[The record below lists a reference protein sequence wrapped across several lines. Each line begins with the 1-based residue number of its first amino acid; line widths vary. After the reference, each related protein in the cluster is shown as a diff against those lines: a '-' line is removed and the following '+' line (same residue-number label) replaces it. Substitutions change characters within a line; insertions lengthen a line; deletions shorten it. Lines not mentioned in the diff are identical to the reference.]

1 MSPLWLFVIRCPFR
15 LNHCICIMR
24 NEGILHHKQN
34 RKYPNVKVFVL
45 PHAVLR
51 FEPPFQYYSTTMTRV
66 IAVLIIYLRIIFFWR
81 NYFLY
86 RGSFDEKSIGGSHG
100 SLRPELAIL
109 EKIFSLPKIIFFLVF
124 LFCRKDLQGLLCIS
138 FYMLFAKSKKFEAVK
153 LFVGLYSYTSEIT
166 VILCIS

>member
-1 MSPLWLFVIRCPFR
+1 MRESYIINKIENIKMLSYLFCLMQCLGLNRPL
-15 LNHCICIMR
+15 N
-24 NEGILHHKQN
+24 K
-34 RKYPNVKVFVL
+34 
-45 PHAVLR
+45 
-51 FEPPFQYYSTTMTRV
+51 YYSTTMTRV
-66 IAVLIIYLRIIFFWR
+66 IAVLVIYLRIIFFWR

-124 LFCRKDLQGLLCIS
+124 LFYRKDLQGLLCIS
-138 FYMLFAKSKKFEAVK
+138 FYMLFAKNKKFEAVK